1 MGRVRMNLTRR
12 SLLVFAFSVA
22 TAASLR
28 LIPACFAMPSGAPQA
43 SEATGASATARHIG
57 SIKAIA
63 GNVITLTPDS
73 GPEIEVTVQTSTH
86 IVRIAPG
93 EKTLKNASPVQ
104 LQDLQVGDRI
114 LVAGKAADDAKAITA
129 ASIVVMK
136 RSDVE
141 ARKEEDRQDWQK
153 RGLGGLVK
161 AVDPTAG
168 TATISVTGF
177 GGAKTTVVHT
187 SKNTVI
193 RRYAPD
199 SMKFDDA
206 RSSTLQEI
214 RPGDQLRARGTRS
227 ADGAELAAEEIVSG
241 SFRNVAG
248 IVNSVDANA
257 GTMNV
262 QDLLSKKLV
271 QIRITPESQLH
282 QLPPEFAQRIAM
294 RVRAAIAGATG
305 GAAGPGAQSSAASSG
320 GTPSG
325 AGLGGAG
332 GSAGGMTGGTRP
344 GGAPDFQQ
352 ILNRMPA
359 VALTDLHKG
368 DAVMI
373 VATEGTPSGG
383 ATAIT
388 LLSGVEAILQ
398 AAPGGSQAMMLSPW
412 SLGSPAGGD
421 ALGQ

>member
-1 MGRVRMNLTRR
+1 
-12 SLLVFAFSVA
+12 
-22 TAASLR
+22 
-28 LIPACFAMPSGAPQA
+28 MPSSEPRT
-43 SEATGASATARHIG
+43 SEASGGSAARHIG

-73 GPEIEVTVQTSTH
+73 GPEIDVTVQATTH

-93 EKTLKNASPVQ
+93 EKTLKNATPVQ
-104 LQDLQVGDRI
+104 LQDLQVGDRV
-114 LVAGKAADDAKAITA
+114 LVAGKASDDAKAITA

-141 ARKEEDRQDWQK
+141 THKEENLQDWQK

-161 AVDPTAG
+161 AVDPAAG

-177 GGAKTTVVHT
+177 GGAKSIVVHT
-187 SKNTVI
+187 SKATVI

-206 RSSTLQEI
+206 KSSTLQEI
-214 RPGDQLRARGTRS
+214 QPGDQLRARGNRS
-227 ADGAELAAEEIVSG
+227 SDGTEFAAEEIVTG

-248 IVNSVDANA
+248 IVSSVDASA
-257 GTMNV
+257 GTMDV

-271 QIRITPESQLH
+271 QITVTPDSQLH
-282 QLPPEFAQRIAM
+282 QLPPEIAQRIAM
-294 RVRAAIAGATG
+294 RLRAAMAGATG
-305 GAAGPGAQSSAASSG
+305 GTAGPGAQSGAASSG
-320 GTPSG
+320 GTSPG
-325 AGLGGAG
+325 AGPGGG
-332 GSAGGMTGGTRP
+332 MAGGMRS

-373 VATEGTPSGG
+373 VATPGTPTSG

-398 AAPGGSQAMMLSPW
+398 AAPSGSQAMVLSPW
-412 SLGSPAGGD
+412 SLGSPGGGD

>member
-1 MGRVRMNLTRR
+1 M
-12 SLLVFAFSVA
+12 VFAICVA
-22 TAASLR
+22 VAACLRLVPASL
-28 LIPACFAMPSGAPQA
+28 AMPSSEPQTL
-43 SEATGASATARHIG
+43 EAAGGTVPARHIG
-57 SIKAIA
+57 AIKAIS

-73 GPEIEVTVQTSTH
+73 GPQIDITVQATTR

-93 EKTLKNASPVQ
+93 EKTLKNATAVQ

-114 LVAGKAADDAKAITA
+114 LVAGKASDDAKAITA

-161 AVDPTAG
+161 TVDPAAG

-177 GGAKTTVVHT
+177 GGAKTIVVHT
-187 SKNTVI
+187 SKDTLM

-206 RSSTLQEI
+206 KSSTLQEI
-214 RPGDQLRARGTRS
+214 QPGDQLRARGNRS
-227 ADGAELAAEEIVSG
+227 ADGTELTAEEIVTG
-241 SFRNVAG
+241 RFRNLAG
-248 IVNSVDANA
+248 IVNSVDASA
-257 GTMNV
+257 GTVNV
-262 QDLLSKKLV
+262 HDLLSKKLV
-271 QIRITPESQLH
+271 QVRVTPESQLH

-294 RVRAAIAGATG
+294 RLKAAMAGMTDAPPG
-305 GAAGPGAQSSAASSG
+305 LGASANAASN
-320 GTPSG
+320 
-325 AGLGGAG
+325 G
-332 GSAGGMTGGTRP
+332 GSAQPGGGGGGMRS

-352 ILNRMPA
+352 MLSRMPA

-373 VATEGTPSGG
+373 VATQGTPSGG
-383 ATAIT
+383 SSAIT
-388 LLSGVEAILQ
+388 LLSGVEPILQ
-398 AAPGGSQAMMLSPW
+398 AAPNGSQAMMLSPW
-412 SLGSPAGGD
+412 SLGAPAGGD

>member
-1 MGRVRMNLTRR
+1 VQ
-12 SLLVFAFSVA
+12 A
-22 TAASLR
+22 
-28 LIPACFAMPSGAPQA
+28 GA
-43 SEATGASATARHIG
+43 R
-57 SIKAIA
+57 
-63 GNVITLTPDS
+63 
-73 GPEIEVTVQTSTH
+73 

-93 EKTLKNASPVQ
+93 EKTLKNATPVE
-104 LQDLQVGDRI
+104 LQDLQTGDRI
-114 LVAGKAADDAKAITA
+114 LVAGKASDDAKAIVA

-161 AVDPTAG
+161 AVDPAAG

-177 GGAKTTVVHT
+177 GGAKSIVVQTSKATVV
-187 SKNTVI
+187 

-206 RSSTLQEI
+206 KPSTLQEI
-214 RPGDQLRARGTRS
+214 QPGDQLRARGTRS
-227 ADGAELAAEEIVSG
+227 ADGTELAAEEIVTG

-248 IVNSVDANA
+248 IVNSVDASA

-262 QDLLSKKLV
+262 QDLVSKKLV
-271 QIRITPESQLH
+271 QIKVTPESQLH

-294 RVRAAIAGATG
+294 RLKAAMASATG
-305 GAAGPGAQSSAASSG
+305 STAGPGAPPPGGAAPGGAGSSG
-320 GTPSG
+320 GATE
-325 AGLGGAG
+325 
-332 GSAGGMTGGTRP
+332 GMRS

-373 VATEGTPSGG
+373 VATQGTPSGG

-388 LLSGVEAILQ
+388 LLSGVDAILQ
-398 AAPGGSQAMMLSPW
+398 AAPSGSQAMMLSPW
-412 SLGSPAGGD
+412 SLGAPGGGD